1 MADILRKVV
10 EFFLPYCTRRE
21 ENFLLYTHLYDLT
34 HITGDVSCKGNH
46 VHLLVQGDF
55 LNNGGIVKKPS
66 QTYHYEWIMNLT
78 RTYKFENPSSTVVKS
93 IHGYLDYLKVYPRNL
108 AAYSK
113 SFIQLAESG
122 YFHATPEKHRA
133 NVDEYKKRLNEP
145 DGPPN
150 ELSVK
155 KPRLAEADKTF
166 EEIRM
171 YLRESKALNVTD
183 LIRWAS
189 QQKNENIK
197 TRLVTQLF
205 RRTNFPQLVEKALN
219 VNKFEQTGGTWY
231 DKLINWSPK
240 KGGYMSIADSITV
253 LKMFHNHNG
262 VPIQSSVR
270 GKSLTQMFDEILSKR
285 LTKINCIVLHG
296 DSNAGKSIV
305 LNSAFKVYPDWG
317 MMYQGITNNFIFEG
331 LEDMEVCIW
340 EEALFSPNQQETIK
354 LVLEGAETSVA
365 AKYRKNVMIPRVP
378 IGITCNVIPW
388 RAILI
393 QAHQTAFVNRCH
405 ILQCNEM
412 PALSQ
417 YSDAGKIH
425 PQAWLHLDVP
435 YWNKVNGTVP
445 QKQEEES
452 WNWSDDEEG
461 DEALSVLEDCSHHTD
476 VELAS
481 DTGSRYARSDS
492 TVESAKSTPIREV
505 ASNYYG

>member
-1 MADILRKVV
+1 MDRQMEQAFAMFANKTQKA
-10 EFFLPYCTRRE
+10 LPQKQMRALPPSTEQSQWKNYCQQQATSSKE
-21 ENFLLYTHLYDLT
+21 QHA
-34 HITGDVSCKGNH
+34 
-46 VHLLVQGDF
+46 
-55 LNNGGIVKKPS
+55 GICA
-66 QTYHYEWIMNLT
+66 
-78 RTYKFENPSSTVVKS
+78 FGSSTVNLNNRLKQECPQLLPEHIEQRRWYS
-93 IHGYLDYLKVYPRNL
+93 YCFQIGTGQQMPEILRKVYPRNL
-108 AAYSK
+108 TAYSK
-113 SFIQLAESG
+113 CFIQLAESG
-122 YFHATPEKHRA
+122 YFHATPDKHKQY
-133 NVDEYKKRLNEP
+133 VEEYRQRLDQP
-145 DGPPN
+145 DGAPD
-150 ELSVK
+150 ELSIK

-262 VPIQSSVR
+262 IPIQSSVR

-285 LTKINCIVLHG
+285 LTKINAIVLHG

-317 MMYQGITNNFIFEG
+317 MMYQGITNNFMFEG

-412 PALSQ
+412 PALSD
-417 YSDAGKIH
+417 YSGAGKIH
-425 PQAWLHLDVP
+425 PQAWLHLDAP
-435 YWNKVNGTVP
+435 YWSQVNGSIP
-445 QKQEEES
+445 QKQEEEG

-461 DEALSVLEDCSHHTD
+461 EEALSILEDCSHHTD
-476 VELAS
+476 IELAS
-481 DTGSRYARSDS
+481 DTGSRYAR
-492 TVESAKSTPIREV
+492 
-505 ASNYYG
+505 